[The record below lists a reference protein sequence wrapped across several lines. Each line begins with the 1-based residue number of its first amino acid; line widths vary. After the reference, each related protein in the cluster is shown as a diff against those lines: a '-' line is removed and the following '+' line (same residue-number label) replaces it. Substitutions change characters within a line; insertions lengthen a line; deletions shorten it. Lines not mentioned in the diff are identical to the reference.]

1 MEENTNWWTKWV
13 IGFGIGILVIIL
25 LLLTVFTVPAG
36 SVGVVT
42 RFSAVNRVVQPGLS
56 VKIPLVEGI
65 VKMSIRTQKDQVEAA
80 AASKDLQTVTSTIA
94 VNYVLD
100 GKYAVNVYQNMGKN
114 YQDLVIAPA
123 IQNVF
128 KATTSQ
134 YTAEQLITKRNEVR
148 LAAETALTEQLAPYH
163 ILVQNF
169 NIINFDFSPEFNAA
183 IEAKQVAQQQVETA
197 KQLLAKAQ
205 IDAQTM
211 VTAAQGQA
219 DAQKAIANTGGLT
232 VEYLQWKALDK
243 WNGVLPLMTGGVT
256 PFIDVSSF
264 TPTSNLS
271 SSVDNK

>member
-1 MEENTNWWTKWV
+1 
-13 IGFGIGILVIIL
+13 
-25 LLLTVFTVPAG
+25 
-36 SVGVVT
+36 
-42 RFSAVNRVVQPGLS
+42 
-56 VKIPLVEGI
+56 
-65 VKMSIRTQKDQVEAA
+65 MSIRTQKDQVDAG

-94 VNYVLD
+94 VNYILD
-100 GKYAVNVYQNMGKN
+100 GQHAVDVYQNLGKN

-134 YTAEQLITKRNEVR
+134 YTAEQLITERNEVR
-148 LAAETALTEQLAPYH
+148 IAAEQALTEQLAPYH
-163 ILVQNF
+163 IIVQNF

-232 VEYLQWKALDK
+232 AEYLQWKALDK
-243 WNGVLPLMTGGVT
+243 WNGVLPMVTGGVT
-256 PFIDVSSF
+256 PFIDINSLVPATATST
-264 TPTSNLS
+264 TP
-271 SSVDNK
+271 